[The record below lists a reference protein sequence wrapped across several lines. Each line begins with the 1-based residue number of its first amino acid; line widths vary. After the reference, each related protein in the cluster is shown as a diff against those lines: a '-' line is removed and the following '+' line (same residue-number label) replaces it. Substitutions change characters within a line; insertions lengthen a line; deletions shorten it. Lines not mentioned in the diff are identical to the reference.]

1 MFGQSFQNYLV
12 LIKENFKLSTLT
24 NLICSIIL
32 LCMIPLIQGVANL
45 DRISTAIC
53 LENYV
58 AIIGIVMLV
67 PVFSLEQ
74 SKEIDEIV
82 SSKALSQ
89 VIVQLI
95 RILMS
100 IIGIVVLIIGFVN
113 VLIYLGCNF
122 PVVEYIIGSFASAM
136 FIGSLGMFFSN
147 LFNNT
152 IIGYMILNMMTKGK
166 YVGKF
171 FIMSMSQG
179 SFDEKYWLIL
189 GSVVLI
195 IASLLIK
202 PVKRKIR

>member
-1 MFGQSFQNYLV
+1 MFGQSFQNCLV

-58 AIIGIVMLV
+58 AIIGMVMLV

-82 SSKALSQ
+82 SSKSLSQ
-89 VIVQLI
+89 VIVQFI

-122 PVVEYIIGSFASAM
+122 PVVEYIT
-136 FIGSLGMFFSN
+136 GSLGMFFSN

-152 IIGYMILNMMTKGK
+152 IIGYMISIGYLILNMMTKGK

-202 PVKRKIR
+202 PIKRKIR

>member
-1 MFGQSFQNYLV
+1 
-12 LIKENFKLSTLT
+12 
-24 NLICSIIL
+24 
-32 LCMIPLIQGVANL
+32 MIPLIQGVANL

-58 AIIGIVMLV
+58 AIIGMVMLV

-82 SSKALSQ
+82 SSKSLSQ
-89 VIVQLI
+89 VIVQFI

-122 PVVEYIIGSFASAM
+122 PVVEYIT
-136 FIGSLGMFFSN
+136 GSLGMFFSN

-152 IIGYMILNMMTKGK
+152 IIGYMISIGYLILNMMTKGK

-202 PVKRKIR
+202 PIKRKIR